1 MTEQTESSPVLAA
14 QNLTRKFGQFTA
26 VDDVSLAV
34 VPGEVL
40 GLLGANGAGKTT
52 LIRMLLG
59 LLAPSAGRA
68 LLMGQEPGREVRREL
83 GYVPQSMGLYPDL
96 TVLQNLEFSA
106 SAYDV
111 LVARLPERLLPY
123 QDRLVEELSLGLQ
136 RQLAF
141 VVALQ
146 HNPRALVMDE
156 PTSGVGPLSRARLWD
171 TVREQA
177 DLGTGVL
184 VTTHYL
190 SEAVECDRLLLMSGG
205 RLVAQGSQ
213 ADLVGDTRALE
224 IKTET
229 WEDAFAAL
237 SAADQMVTLEGTGV
251 RVADADADLVRKI
264 LDQAQVAAAVREVPA
279 TIEERM
285 AALAKGT

>member
-1 MTEQTESSPVLAA
+1 MAAES
-14 QNLTRKFGQFTA
+14 LTRKFGQFTA
-26 VDDVSLAV
+26 VADVSLSVA
-34 VPGEVL
+34 PGEVV

-68 LLMGQEPGREVRREL
+68 LLLGEEPGREVRREL

-106 SAYDV
+106 STYSV
-111 LVARLPERLLPY
+111 PVASLPERLLPY
-123 QDRLVEELSLGLQ
+123 EHRLVAELSLGLQ

-146 HNPRALVMDE
+146 HKPKALVMDE
-156 PTSGVGPLSRARLWD
+156 PTSGVGPLSRANLWD

-213 ADLVGDTRALE
+213 ADLVGDTTALE
-224 IKTET
+224 IKTES
-229 WEDAFAAL
+229 WQDAFAAL
-237 SAADQMVTLEGTGV
+237 SAADQMVTLAGTGV
-251 RVADADADLVRKI
+251 RVADADPKAVRQI
-264 LDQAQVAAAVREVPA
+264 LAQASVAAEVAQVPA

-285 AALAKGT
+285 AALAKAS